1 MAKLLFQGHG
11 SYRITADDRVI
22 YVDPY
27 AGEGYVPLADII
39 LVTHEHNDH
48 NRVDIVPKKE
58 TCRIIRSSDA
68 LVKGV
73 YKSFDV
79 DGINIAAVPAYNSNH
94 NRKKCVGYIITV
106 GGIKIYAAGDT
117 SITDAMS
124 DFPALKI
131 DYALLPIDG
140 IYNMDPFEASF
151 AAGVIGAN
159 HVIPIHMKPG
169 ALFDEEMA
177 NKFTAGNRLIMK
189 ANEEIDLS
197 N

>member
-1 MAKLLFQGHG
+1 
-11 SYRITADDRVI
+11 
-22 YVDPY
+22 
-27 AGEGYVPLADII
+27 
-39 LVTHEHNDH
+39 
-48 NRVDIVPKKE
+48 
-58 TCRIIRSSDA
+58 
-68 LVKGV
+68 
-73 YKSFDV
+73 
-79 DGINIAAVPAYNSNH
+79 
-94 NRKKCVGYIITV
+94 
-106 GGIKIYAAGDT
+106 
-117 SITDAMS
+117 MS